1 MVCLHRFC
9 LSSGNEKAFAESTL
23 KVDNNGRKWFCEL
36 VKVSQRLPERLRF
49 GGLFLCLNDSWLIDR
64 VRGSRF
70 RAAPGRRE
78 DFAGADR
85 QLQRSTDRTGLARA
99 ASANRQ
105 ALVVAAQRANTNVR
119 GQEIADCI

>member
-1 MVCLHRFC
+1 MA
-9 LSSGNEKAFAESTL
+9 GNGSVNL
-23 KVDNNGRKWFCEL
+23 L
-36 VKVSQRLPERLRF
+36 MVSQRLPERRRF
-49 GGLFLCLNDSWLIDR
+49 GGLFLCLNDSLLIDW

-78 DFAGADR
+78 DFARADR

-105 ALVVAAQRANTNVR
+105 APVVAAQRANANVS
-119 GQEIADCI
+119 GQKIADCF